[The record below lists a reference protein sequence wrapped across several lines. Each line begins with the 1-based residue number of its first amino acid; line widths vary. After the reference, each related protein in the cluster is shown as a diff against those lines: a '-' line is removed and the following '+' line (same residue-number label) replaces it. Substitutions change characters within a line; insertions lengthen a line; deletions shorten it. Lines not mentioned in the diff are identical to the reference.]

1 MKLSKVF
8 YGISGTCISV
18 LSASYYQLLQKQAL
32 DAKED
37 ADGIEDKLKLTQVQ
51 VVFRH
56 GARTPL
62 VLIEDKNT
70 TFQDVLWDKKKLETT
85 LDSNDIPFTIK
96 FPNGKTYNNAESLDS
111 FYKDRPK
118 LNVRENFKSGIICL

>member
-1 MKLSKVF
+1 MNWSRVF

-18 LSASYYQLLQKQAL
+18 FSASYHHLLQKQTL
-32 DAKED
+32 GAKED

-62 VLIEDKNT
+62 VLIENKNT
-70 TFQDVLWDKKKLETT
+70 TFQDVLWDKSKLETT

-96 FPNGKTYNNAESLDS
+96 LSNGKSCDAESLDI

-118 LNVRENFKSGIICL
+118 LNVRKGIAE

>member
-1 MKLSKVF
+1 MMNWSRVF

-18 LSASYYQLLQKQAL
+18 FSASCYQLSQKQTL
-32 DAKED
+32 VGAKEED
-37 ADGIEDKLKLTQVQ
+37 IDGIEDKLKLTQVQ

-62 VLIEDKNT
+62 VLIENKNT
-70 TFQDVLWDKKKLETT
+70 TFQDVLWDKSILETT

-96 FPNGKTYNNAESLDS
+96 HLNGKAYDADSLDV
-111 FYKDRPK
+111 FYKDRLK
-118 LNVRENFKSGIICL
+118 LNVRK